1 MKRCILCLAVLL
13 LAACGSSGPL
23 YLPGQDPHKAGLHKK
38 EQRKNEATPAAPAQT
53 PPAAAEQ
60 PAAPAPQPEAAPTP
74 APAADP
80 GSNPPPA
87 PPQP

>member
-1 MKRCILCLAVLL
+1 MKRCIPCLAVLL

-60 PAAPAPQPEAAPTP
+60 PAAPQPEAAPTP